1 MKAIAKYLRYG
12 FDQDNNIELTLL
24 INHKSALREINQ
36 LDKELEYEL
45 SITKLKP
52 KRSNKQNAYMWA
64 LLGEIAE
71 KMNYDNDSMGIYIQ
85 LLEQYSFKYDVKSCL
100 VGDKEILQKYYRA
113 IKLIQNATL
122 YKEDGEEIEFEFYK
136 CFIGSSKFTQEEMII
151 LIDGVLALAVKCGID
166 TEYWTNVLC

>member
-36 LDKELEYEL
+36 LEKDIDYDLNL
-45 SITKLKP
+45 SKFKG
-52 KRSNKQNAYMWA
+52 KRSLRQNRYMWQ
-64 LLGEIAE
+64 LLKEITL
-71 KMNYDNDSMGIYIQ
+71 KMNYDNDVMLVYTQLIKQYGLPFEMLDMIPEAATRLLKTDDNPSGIFRVMDIVD
-85 LLEQYSFKYDVKSCL
+85 ER
-100 VGDKEILQKYYRA
+100 G
-113 IKLIQNATL
+113 NHNM
-122 YKEDGEEIEFEFYK
+122 YK
-136 CFIGSSKFTQEEMII
+136 CYYGTSSYSKEEMIV

>member
-36 LDKELEYEL
+36 LEKDIEYDLNL
-45 SITKLKP
+45 SKLKS
-52 KRSNKQNAYMWA
+52 KRSLRQNRYMWQ
-64 LLGEIAE
+64 LLKEITL
-71 KMNYDNDSMGIYIQ
+71 KMNYDNDVMLVYTQLIKQYGLPFEMLDMIPSAATRLLKTDDNPSGIFRVMDIVD
-85 LLEQYSFKYDVKSCL
+85 ER
-100 VGDKEILQKYYRA
+100 G
-113 IKLIQNATL
+113 NHNM
-122 YKEDGEEIEFEFYK
+122 YK
-136 CFIGSSKFTQEEMII
+136 CYYGTSSYSKEEMIV